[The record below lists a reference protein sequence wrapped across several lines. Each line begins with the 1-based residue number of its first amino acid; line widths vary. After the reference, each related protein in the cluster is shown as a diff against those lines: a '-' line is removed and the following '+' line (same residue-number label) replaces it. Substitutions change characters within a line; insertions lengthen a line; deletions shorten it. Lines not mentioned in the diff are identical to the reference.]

1 MKNEGL
7 VKLRILVLMAIFQN
21 VFSPKA
27 AGWTQES
34 FWKHPSKTNIPDIR
48 STNPDKSLIGKMKPG
63 WEALE
68 FQDGF
73 EYVGFV
79 YYF

>member
-1 MKNEGL
+1 MFFM
-7 VKLRILVLMAIFQN
+7 VILEN

-27 AGWTQES
+27 ASRQPLVFGNT
-34 FWKHPSKTNIPDIR
+34 PTSKTNIPDFR